1 MNRNRFKLICRYAM
15 LIPMVV
21 ALLTVGR
28 AFASETDEVGYTD
41 EDCIACHQTGSEESE
56 LHISIE
62 EYELSVH
69 AQEISCQD
77 CHTGV
82 VDDAHQDIEGS
93 GAVDC
98 GDCHEQENLHGMD
111 GPEEMRPQC
120 HDCHAAHKMRPKTD
134 PASPVH
140 PDNLAVTC
148 AGCHPAASGQV
159 DLFSWFPSFQIA
171 SHNKGDFAQAY
182 ENDNCIGCHQ
192 AAAVHGGT
200 ELVDDQNCYT
210 CHMSSDQP
218 GAMWGYA
225 HPKADADEQPIV
237 FAAASIYSVFIVLG
251 LIMFLRK
258 FLDVVFNR
266 SPGGSKR

>member
-1 MNRNRFKLICRYAM
+1 M
-15 LIPMVV
+15 LIAILI
-21 ALLTVGR
+21 ALSTVGR
-28 AFASETDEVGYTD
+28 SFATETEEPYYTD
-41 EDCIACHQTGSEESE
+41 QDCIACHQTGSEDSG
-56 LHISIE
+56 LHISVD

-77 CHTGV
+77 CHNGV
-82 VDDAHQDIEGS
+82 IDDDHQDVEGS

-111 GPEEMRPQC
+111 GLEEMRPQC
-120 HDCHAAHKMRPKTD
+120 HDCHTAHKMRPKTD

-140 PDNLAVTC
+140 PDNLPVTC
-148 AGCHPAASGQV
+148 AECHPAATGNI

-171 SHNKGDFAQAY
+171 SHAKGDFAQAY

-200 ELVDDQNCYT
+200 ERIDDQNCDK
-210 CHMSSDQP
+210 CHMSPDQP

-225 HPKADADEQPIV
+225 HPKADADEQPSV
-237 FAAASIYSVFIVLG
+237 FAAASIYAVFIVLG
-251 LIMFLRK
+251 LIMFLRT
-258 FLDVVFNR
+258 FLDFVFNR
-266 SPGGSKR
+266 VPGRSKR